1 MKFKT
6 TRKQIN
12 QNYNSVISIGYCDA
26 QYLLQGKNP
35 IAYNAGCY
43 GWNCDIYDI
52 NGVAIVTGYRP
63 WGNIHPDYKIIK
75 KYEDEARKICGD
87 SWGNYQKMLD
97 QMDQL
102 LNQFIEEVTNDEE

>member
-6 TRKQIN
+6 TRNEIYSNFKN
-12 QNYNSVISIGYCDA
+12 VISIGYCDT

-35 IAYNAGCY
+35 IAYNVGYY

-63 WGNIHPDYKIIK
+63 FGNIHPDYNVIK

-97 QMDQL
+97 QTNQL
-102 LNQFIEEVTNDEE
+102 LNQFIKEVTNNEK

>member
-35 IAYNAGCY
+35 IAYNAGYY
-43 GWNCDIYDI
+43 GWNCDVYDI
-52 NGVAIVTGYRP
+52 NGVAIVTGYQP
-63 WGNIHPDYKIIK
+63 FGNIRPHYDTIK
-75 KYEDEARKICGD
+75 KYEDEARKICSD
-87 SWGNYQKMLD
+87 YWGNYQKMLD
-97 QMDQL
+97 MTDQL
-102 LNQFIEEVTNDEE
+102 LKQFIEEVTSDEE

>member
-26 QYLLQGKNP
+26 QYLLQGKKP
-35 IAYNAGCY
+35 IAYNAGYY
-43 GWNCDIYDI
+43 GWNYDLYDV

-63 WGNIHPDYKIIK
+63 WGNIHPDYDVIK
-75 KYEDEARKICGD
+75 KYEDEARKICGG
-87 SWGNYQKMLD
+87 SWGSFQNMMD
-97 QMDQL
+97 QVDQL
-102 LNQFIEEVTNDEE
+102 LNQFIKEATR

>member
-12 QNYNSVISIGYCDA
+12 KNYNSVISIGYCDA

-35 IAYNAGCY
+35 IAYNAGYY
-43 GWNCDIYDI
+43 GWNYDLYDV

-63 WGNIHPDYKIIK
+63 WGNIHPDYNTIK
-75 KYEDEARKICGD
+75 KYEDEARKICGY
-87 SWGNYQKMLD
+87 SGGSFQNMMD
-97 QMDQL
+97 QVDQL

>member
-12 QNYNSVISIGYCDA
+12 SNFKNVISIGYCDA
-26 QYLLQGKNP
+26 QYLLQGRKP
-35 IAYNAGCY
+35 IAYNAGYY

-52 NGVAIVTGYRP
+52 NGVAIITVYIS
-63 WGNIHPDYKIIK
+63 WGIMHPDYDVIK
-75 KYEDEARKICGD
+75 KYEDEAGKICSD

-97 QMDQL
+97 QTDQL
-102 LNQFIEEVTNDEE
+102 LNQFIEEVTR

>member
-6 TRKQIN
+6 TRNQIN
-12 QNYNSVISIGYCDA
+12 QNYNSVISIGYCEA

-35 IAYNAGCY
+35 IAYNAGYY

-63 WGNIHPDYKIIK
+63 WGNIHPDYNIIK
-75 KYEDEARKICGD
+75 NMMMKPVKYVTVPGKTTKIC
-87 SWGNYQKMLD
+87 
-97 QMDQL
+97 
-102 LNQFIEEVTNDEE
+102 